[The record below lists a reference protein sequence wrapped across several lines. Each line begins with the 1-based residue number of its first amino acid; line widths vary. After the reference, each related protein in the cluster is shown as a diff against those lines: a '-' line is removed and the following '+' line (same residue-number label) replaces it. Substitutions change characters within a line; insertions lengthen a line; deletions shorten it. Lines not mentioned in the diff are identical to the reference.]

1 MQILVDVPDAQ
12 VKLLL
17 AHAEKSGMSCEQVL
31 REVVA
36 ERFPCEDRPLSSYIG
51 LWARTNPGGIE
62 DGLAYQDRLRAE
74 W

>member
-17 AHAEKSGMSCEQVL
+17 AHAEKTGMSCEQVL
-31 REVVA
+31 REVVS
-36 ERFPCEDRPLSSYIG
+36 ERFPGEDKPLSSYIG
-51 LWARTNPGGIE
+51 LWARTNPGGVE
-62 DGLAYQDRLRAE
+62 DGLAYQERLRAE

>member
-17 AHAEKSGMSCEQVL
+17 AHAEKTGMSCEQVL

-36 ERFPCEDRPLSSYIG
+36 ERFPGEGRPLSSYVG
-51 LWARTNPGGIE
+51 MLADNNPYGDALE
-62 DGLAYQDRLRAE
+62 YQDKMRAE
-74 W
+74 WNR